1 LGKEENVANLT
12 LAYKV
17 RSYSTGTLG
26 RAICNARTHHFVA
39 DDAGGEEVGAGELF
53 LSGISACAV
62 NMVERLANEGRIP
75 LDWMDVGVEAFR
87 DSGKAPG
94 ERTVYD
100 AIKVNFEMWG
110 VDDDQAHE
118 LVETWKRR

>member
-1 LGKEENVANLT
+1 VANLS

-62 NMVERLANEGRIP
+62 NMVERLANEGGIL

-94 ERTVYD
+94 ERAVYD

>member
-1 LGKEENVANLT
+1 MGDLT

-39 DDAGGEEVGAGELF
+39 DDAGGDEVGAGELF

-62 NMVERLANEGRIP
+62 NMVERLAKEQHIP
-75 LDWMDVGVEAFR
+75 LQWMDVGVEAYR
-87 DSGKAPG
+87 DPTKPPADRS
-94 ERTVYD
+94 VYD
-100 AIKVNFEMWG
+100 AIRVHFEMWG
-110 VDDDQAHE
+110 VNKDQADG
-118 LVETWKRR
+118 LVEIWKRR

>member
-1 LGKEENVANLT
+1 VANLT

-17 RSYSTGTLG
+17 RGYSTGTLG
-26 RAICNARTHHFVA
+26 RTICNARNHHFVA

-53 LSGISACAV
+53 FSGIGACAV
-62 NMVERLANEGRIP
+62 NMVERIANQEHIP
-75 LDWMDVGVEAFR
+75 LDWMDVGVEAYR
-87 DSGKAPG
+87 DPDKPQGKL
-94 ERTVYD
+94 TLYD
-100 AIKVNFEMWG
+100 AIRISFEMWG